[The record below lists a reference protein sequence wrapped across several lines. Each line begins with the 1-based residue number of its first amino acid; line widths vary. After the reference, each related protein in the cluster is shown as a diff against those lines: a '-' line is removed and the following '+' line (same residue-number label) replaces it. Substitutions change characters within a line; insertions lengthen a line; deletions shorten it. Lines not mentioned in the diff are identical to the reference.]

1 MTGSRSIKMISST
14 FMRRVVKHH
23 QVVLT
28 RGLGVSSTEMPELAS
43 FGQNIRSHEELHR
56 FSVDSPDKFWSVL
69 ARSRLTWDQDF
80 HTGMKCDMRRGQF
93 SWFLGGQ
100 LNVSVNCVDRWA
112 ALDPERVAL
121 VWEKDEPG
129 QEERVTYSQLL
140 EMVSRLANCLKE
152 AGVRRGDVVAL
163 YLPVTPVAVAAMMA
177 TARIGAVHSVIF
189 AGFSSEA
196 IASRINDAG
205 ASVVITADEAVRG
218 GKKIPLKP
226 TVDRALADCP
236 LVKTVFVQQRT
247 GGEVRM
253 QGGRD
258 VWLEEAMAGASTE
271 CKPEV
276 MEAEDPLF
284 LLYTSGSTG
293 KPKVQRTISDSGIQI
308 VSKPFI
314 RA

>member
-1 MTGSRSIKMISST
+1 MFSST
-14 FMRRVVKHH
+14 LMRSVSRLH
-23 QVVLT
+23 QLTLT
-28 RGLGVSSTEMPELAS
+28 RGLAVSSTEMPELSS
-43 FGQNIRSHEELHR
+43 FGRSIQSHEELHQ
-56 FSVDSPDKFWSVL
+56 FSVEHPDKFWSVL
-69 ARSRLTWDQDF
+69 ARTRLTWDKDF
-80 HTGMKCDMRRGQF
+80 HTGMECDMRRGKF

-129 QEERVTYSQLL
+129 QEERITYGQLL

-163 YLPVTPVAVAAMMA
+163 YLPVTPLAVAAMMA

-196 IASRINDAG
+196 VAARINDAG

-218 GKKIPLKP
+218 GKRIPLKP

-236 LVKTVFVQQRT
+236 RVRTVFVQQRT
-247 GGEVRM
+247 GGEVKM
-253 QGGRD
+253 VGGRD
-258 VWLEEAMAGASTE
+258 VWLEEAMSGAATE
-271 CKPEV
+271 CRPEL

-293 KPKVQRTISDSGIQI
+293 QPKVNHDSVVKITMI
-308 VSKPFI
+308 I
-314 RA
+314 M

>member
-1 MTGSRSIKMISST
+1 M
-14 FMRRVVKHH
+14 
-23 QVVLT
+23 
-28 RGLGVSSTEMPELAS
+28 
-43 FGQNIRSHEELHR
+43 
-56 FSVDSPDKFWSVL
+56 
-69 ARSRLTWDQDF
+69 
-80 HTGMKCDMRRGQF
+80 
-93 SWFLGGQ
+93 
-100 LNVSVNCVDRWA
+100 
-112 ALDPERVAL
+112 
-121 VWEKDEPG
+121 
-129 QEERVTYSQLL
+129 
-140 EMVSRLANCLKE
+140 
-152 AGVRRGDVVAL
+152 VAL

-236 LVKTVFVQQRT
+236 NVKTVFVQQRT

-253 QGGRD
+253 MGGRD
-258 VWLEEAMAGASTE
+258 VWLEEAMAGAATV
-271 CKPEV
+271 CQPEV

-293 KPKVQRTISDSGIQI
+293 KPKVQDIPNPKCISN
-308 VSKPFI
+308 SKHSKCPGSESQHGRLLAVCGRHPQARVRLPAR
-314 RA
+314 RAVWLRGGYWLDHRAQLRGVRAPGQWRHHAPV